1 MTERSLSREQV
12 DRLLELIDKGEI
24 SLDEGPARPYP
35 LRQVDLGP
43 VRGAVERWLEETAR
57 SLENWL
63 IVNVSNKMNCSS
75 GGFVPRAGPIQ
86 APPAALVLIRAGD
99 QDAMLSVWDREIV
112 EALIGGLLGYKF
124 SGGLPKANTS
134 RQLSEIDLR
143 MLKRGAQG
151 LAEGLTLAWPR
162 AGGTKFEVQAVS
174 SDLGSLDRSSGAAP
188 AMAANIIVRLG
199 ETILGRVE
207 FSLPGWIGRELR
219 SAAEGSPLPT
229 DGAPEMREVVSSL
242 EVDVEIRVPM
252 GEFTLKQILA
262 LEQGEELTLPS
273 PTRALVQTE
282 GVTVVEGVPGIVDGQ
297 WAVAVGPPA
306 EGEDH
311 GDERG

>member
-1 MTERSLSREQV
+1 
-12 DRLLELIDKGEI
+12 
-24 SLDEGPARPYP
+24 
-35 LRQVDLGP
+35 
-43 VRGAVERWLEETAR
+43 
-57 SLENWL
+57 
-63 IVNVSNKMNCSS
+63 
-75 GGFVPRAGPIQ
+75 
-86 APPAALVLIRAGD
+86 
-99 QDAMLSVWDREIV
+99 
-112 EALIGGLLGYKF
+112 
-124 SGGLPKANTS
+124 
-134 RQLSEIDLR
+134 
-143 MLKRGAQG
+143 
-151 LAEGLTLAWPR
+151 
-162 AGGTKFEVQAVS
+162 
-174 SDLGSLDRSSGAAP
+174 
-188 AMAANIIVRLG
+188 MAANIIVRLG